1 MKNNKK
7 ESYVKYDKLKQI
19 RLTNQLDNLIESKA
33 LEENCTSSEIIRE
46 AIISFL
52 NRNMSDKEIIHSSIA
67 ENTRKI
73 RYLEDKVEL
82 LALIVM
88 EQTKYMMKMLPTKQV
103 NLNEIVD
110 LEFEKFKKDC
120 MKTLKKNHGGM
131 LESMILDLYE
141 QGVDD

>member
-7 ESYVKYDKLKQI
+7 EEYVKYDRIKQV
-19 RLTNQLDNLIESKA
+19 RLSKQLDNLIEAKA
-33 LEENCTSSEIIRE
+33 LEANCNSSEIIRE

-52 NRNMSDKEIIHSSIA
+52 NRNMSDTEIVHSSIA
-67 ENTRKI
+67 ENTRKV

-82 LALIVM
+82 LGLIVM
-88 EQTKYMMKMLPTKQV
+88 EQTKYIMKMFPMKQI
-103 NLNEIVD
+103 NLNELVD
-110 LEFEKFKKDC
+110 LEFEKFRKDC

-141 QGVDD
+141 QGVEG

>member
-7 ESYVKYDKLKQI
+7 EEYVKYDKIKQV
-19 RLTNQLDNLIESKA
+19 RLSKQLDNLIEAKA
-33 LEENCTSSEIIRE
+33 LETNCNSSEIIRE

-52 NRNMSDKEIIHSSIA
+52 NRNMSDTEIVHSSIA
-67 ENTRKI
+67 ENTRKV

-88 EQTKYMMKMLPTKQV
+88 EQTKYIMKMFPMKQI
-103 NLNEIVD
+103 NLNESVD
-110 LEFEKFKKDC
+110 LEFEKFRKDC

-141 QGVDD
+141 QGVED